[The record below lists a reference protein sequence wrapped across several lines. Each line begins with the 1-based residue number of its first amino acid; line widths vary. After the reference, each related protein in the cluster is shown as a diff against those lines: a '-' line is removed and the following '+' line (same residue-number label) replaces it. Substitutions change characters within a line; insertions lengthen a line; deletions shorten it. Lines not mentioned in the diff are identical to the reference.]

1 MHENT
6 SRNLNKENFDNKFT
20 CALCGKM
27 FEKKKSILEEIDG
40 NQYLFDSTVCISMF
54 RRLANLYGNEFENFI
69 GNEQYVSDVFW
80 DKVIPKEQEFDEIKN
95 EIGTTNETFKII
107 KDPVQVQELAFH
119 LAKSSKNEI
128 LILFSTANAFHR
140 QERMGAL
147 VKLQEIRENND
158 KIKIRILTPFDKDIH
173 SISKKLKNELNVEMM
188 NLREQSRIRA
198 SVLLVDR
205 KFALYVELKDD
216 TKYTSYEA
224 IGLSIFSS
232 IRSTVISYVTI
243 FETMWKQEQVY
254 QELSEL
260 QKQVK
265 SQKVINIEL
274 NNTIADLKHSIK
286 PIVALSNVMRSK
298 KFDSED
304 QVKFVDIITKNA
316 RKLEKIVDDV

>member
-1 MHENT
+1 MYENT
-6 SRNLNKENFDNKFT
+6 SRNPNKENIDNKFT

-27 FEKKKSILEEIDG
+27 FEKNKSILEEIDG
-40 NQYLFDSTVCISMF
+40 YQYLFDSKVCISMF
-54 RRLANLYGNEFENFI
+54 KRLANLYGNEFKNFI
-69 GNEQYVSDVFW
+69 GDEQYISDVFW
-80 DKVIPKEQEFDEIKN
+80 DKVIPKEQEFDDEL
-95 EIGTTNETFKII
+95 GSTNETFKII

-119 LAKSSKNEI
+119 LGESSNSEI

-158 KIKIRILTPFDKDIH
+158 KIKIRILTPFDEDIH
-173 SISKKLKNELNVEMM
+173 SISKKLKNELNIEMM
-188 NLREQSRIRA
+188 NLREPSRIRA

-205 KFALYVELKDD
+205 KVALYVELKDD

-232 IRSTVISYVTI
+232 ISSTVISYVTI

-254 QELSEL
+254 QELSKL

-265 SQKVINIEL
+265 SQKVINMEL

-286 PIVALSNVMRSK
+286 PIVALSKVMRSK

-304 QVKFVDIITKNA
+304 QDKFVDIITKNA